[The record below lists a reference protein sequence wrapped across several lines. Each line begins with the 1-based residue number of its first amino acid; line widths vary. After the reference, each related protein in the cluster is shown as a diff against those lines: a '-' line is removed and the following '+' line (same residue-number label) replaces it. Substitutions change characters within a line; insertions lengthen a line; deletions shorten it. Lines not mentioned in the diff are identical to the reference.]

1 MKRICALSDLHGH
14 IGEVKVKET
23 DYLLIGGDIIP
34 LEIQSTYGASI
45 DWLENKFVPWIRKQP
60 VLKKT
65 IVVAGNHDFVFERHE
80 EKARSILELA
90 GIAYLNLETWEN
102 SEIKVLGIPWCKQ
115 YGFWAFM
122 KPDSILKDLYSDQ
135 VKDDVF
141 KDTGKT
147 TILLSHDAPY
157 GTSDIVTQD
166 VSWNTGDHIG
176 SVAMKELIER
186 IQPDYNLHG
195 HLHTT
200 NHDEEVLGKTKVYC
214 VSVLNEDYEVTYDPL
229 YLTVE

>member
-1 MKRICALSDLHGH
+1 
-14 IGEVKVKET
+14 
-23 DYLLIGGDIIP
+23 
-34 LEIQSTYGASI
+34 
-45 DWLENKFVPWIRKQP
+45 
-60 VLKKT
+60 
-65 IVVAGNHDFVFERHE
+65 
-80 EKARSILELA
+80 
-90 GIAYLNLETWEN
+90 
-102 SEIKVLGIPWCKQ
+102 
-115 YGFWAFM
+115 M
-122 KPDSILKDLYSDQ
+122 KPDSILRDLYSDQ